1 MGGTRAEEE
10 LMAKKLEFVKD
21 IMTSSVTTVD
31 HEARLL
37 DAALLMRSSG
47 FRHVPVVDNGRLVGI
62 ISDRD
67 VKGASPSLFA
77 EISQEEYNRIFETTP
92 VAKVMTKD
100 PKTVTP
106 DATLKDVVAM
116 MQENKFGAVPIVEGD
131 NKLVGIVTS
140 NDMLAL
146 LRTLLEQ
153 S

>member
-1 MGGTRAEEE
+1 
-10 LMAKKLEFVKD
+10 MAKMLELVNE
-21 IMTSSVTTVD
+21 IMTSCVSTVD

-140 NDMLAL
+140 NDMLVL